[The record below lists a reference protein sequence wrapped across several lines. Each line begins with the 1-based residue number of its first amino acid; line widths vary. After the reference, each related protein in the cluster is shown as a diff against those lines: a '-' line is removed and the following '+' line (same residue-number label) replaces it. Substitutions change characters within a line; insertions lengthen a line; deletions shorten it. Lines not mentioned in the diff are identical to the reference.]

1 MNQHDLMISDVL
13 PFLSLSNIKIYQD
26 ISRYI
31 KIYQALI
38 LVMVNVTS
46 LGRWTAGPSLG
57 GRSGLCHRTS
67 LIKVFLHHGVN
78 LDISPC

>member
-1 MNQHDLMISDVL
+1 MNQHNQCFTIFVIIKY
-13 PFLSLSNIKIYQD
+13 NYIKIYQD

-38 LVMVNVTS
+38 LVMVTVTS

-67 LIKVFLHHGVN
+67 LIKVFLRHGVN

>member
-1 MNQHDLMISDVL
+1 MINMNQHNQCFTIFVI
-13 PFLSLSNIKIYQD
+13 IKYN
-26 ISRYI
+26 YI

-38 LVMVNVTS
+38 LVMVTVTS
-46 LGRWTAGPSLG
+46 LGRWAARPSLG

-67 LIKVFLHHGVN
+67 LIKVFLRHGVN